1 VQYGNLTVDGVVR
14 SYRVFA
20 PPTSGPRPRS
30 ALIVVLHGGA
40 ATISDAVSTTGF
52 DQVATDHNLIVAYPQ
67 GTHGEWNAGFCCGT
81 APSRMVDD
89 IGFLDALLDRLEA
102 DYPVDPTRVFLTGV
116 SNGAMMAYR
125 FACTHAQRVTAVA
138 SVAGSMVLNDCTP
151 SRPLSILELHG
162 TADPEVP
169 YQGGEADIGVLATFQ
184 YPSSPALAARWAT
197 LDGCASQPAT
207 TMVGPLTTATW
218 GDCHAGTTVSLVS
231 VNGGGHVW
239 FAPGLGTADGA
250 IDATA
255 AIWRFFSTLHSM
267 P

>member
-1 VQYGNLTVDGVVR
+1 
-14 SYRVFA
+14 
-20 PPTSGPRPRS
+20 
-30 ALIVVLHGGA
+30 
-40 ATISDAVSTTGF
+40 
-52 DQVATDHNLIVAYPQ
+52 
-67 GTHGEWNAGFCCGT
+67 
-81 APSRMVDD
+81 MVDD

-151 SRPLSILELHG
+151 SRPVSILELHG

-169 YQGGEADIGVLATFQ
+169 YQGGEADINVATTFQ

-197 LDGCASQPAT
+197 LDGCAPQPAIT
-207 TMVGPLTTATW
+207 IVGPLTTANW
-218 GDCHAGTTVSLVS
+218 GGCHAGTTVSLVS